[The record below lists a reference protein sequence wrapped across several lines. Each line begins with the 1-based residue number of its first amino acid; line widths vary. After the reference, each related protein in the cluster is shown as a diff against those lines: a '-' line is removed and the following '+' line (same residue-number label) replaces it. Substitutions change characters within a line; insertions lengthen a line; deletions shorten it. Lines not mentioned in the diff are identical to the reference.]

1 MGVRIGVVGVG
12 TMGFHH
18 VRVYSQL
25 VENGL
30 VELVGVVDVDYERA
44 SSVAR
49 MFKTRALRN
58 HKDLMGMV
66 DAVSIATPTETH
78 RDIALDFINAGVNVL
93 VEKPIA
99 SNVREA
105 LELVRKAD
113 EMGVLLMVGHVERFN
128 PAVLKLYEVV
138 RRGLLGDL
146 VTVTARRV
154 GPFDPRVS
162 RVSVI
167 VDLAT
172 HDIDV
177 INYVLASRALSV
189 YARSRRV
196 HLDSNED
203 DYGLIAISYEN
214 DVDAVIETNRLTPYK
229 LRSLEVVGTRGVAVL
244 NYLDQKLVLYDGEW
258 VREAVIQKEEP
269 LKLELLNFIKAVEG
283 IEKPFITKEEATY
296 ALLIAEASIESSK
309 MNKPILIK
317 DYIVEKNY
325 IIEKNL

>member
-44 SSVAR
+44 FSVAKT
-49 MFKTRALRN
+49 FKTRAFRN
-58 HKDLMGMV
+58 HRDLMGLV

-128 PAVLKLYEVV
+128 PAVSRLYEVV

-146 VTVTARRV
+146 VTVTAKRV

-177 INYVLASRALSV
+177 INYVLGLKALSV

-196 HLDSNED
+196 HVDSNED
-203 DYGLIAISYEN
+203 DYGLITISYEDN
-214 DVDAVIETNRLTPYK
+214 VDAVIETNRLTPYK

-258 VREAVIQKEEP
+258 MREAAIQKEEP
-269 LKLELLNFIKAVEG
+269 LKLELLNFVKAVEG
-283 IEKPFITKEEATY
+283 IEKPYITKEEATY
-296 ALLIAEASIESSK
+296 ALLIAEAAIESSRRNMPLK
-309 MNKPILIK
+309 IG
-317 DYIVEKNY
+317 DYALERNYEIV
-325 IIEKNL
+325 I

>member
-1 MGVRIGVVGVG
+1 MGVRVGVVGVG
-12 TMGFHH
+12 TMGFYH

-44 SSVAR
+44 FSVAR
-49 MFKTRALRN
+49 MFKTRAFRN
-58 HKDLMGMV
+58 HKDLIGMV

-78 RDIALDFINAGVNVL
+78 RDIALDFIDAGVNVL
-93 VEKPIA
+93 IEKPIA

-113 EMGVLLMVGHVERFN
+113 ETGVLLMVGHVERFN

-177 INYVLASRALSV
+177 INYVLGFKALSV

-196 HLDSNED
+196 HVDSYED
-203 DYGLIAISYEN
+203 DYGLITISYEDN
-214 DVDAVIETNRLTPYK
+214 VDAVIETNRLTPYK
-229 LRSLEVVGTRGVAVL
+229 LRSLEVVGTRGIAVL
-244 NYLDQKLVLYDGEW
+244 NYLDQKLTLYDGEW

-269 LKLELLNFIKAVEG
+269 LKLELLNFVKAVEG

>member
-1 MGVRIGVVGVG
+1 MGVRVGVVGVG

-44 SSVAR
+44 FSVAKT
-49 MFKTRALRN
+49 FKTRAFRN
-58 HKDLMGMV
+58 HRDLMGLV

-128 PAVLKLYEVV
+128 PAVSRLYEVV

-146 VTVTARRV
+146 VTVTAKRV

-177 INYVLASRALSV
+177 INYVLGLKALSV

-196 HLDSNED
+196 HVDSNED
-203 DYGLIAISYEN
+203 DYGLITISYEDN
-214 DVDAVIETNRLTPYK
+214 VDAVIETNRLTPYK

-325 IIEKNL
+325 IIKKNL

>member
-1 MGVRIGVVGVG
+1 MGVRVGVVGVG

-44 SSVAR
+44 FSVAKT
-49 MFKTRALRN
+49 FKTRAFRN
-58 HKDLMGMV
+58 HKDLMDLV

-78 RDIALDFINAGVNVL
+78 RDIALDFIDAGVNVL
-93 VEKPIA
+93 IEKPIA
-99 SNVREA
+99 SNVGEA

-128 PAVLKLYEVV
+128 PAVSRLYEVV

-146 VTVTARRV
+146 VTVTAKRV

-177 INYVLASRALSV
+177 INYVLASKALSV

-196 HLDSNED
+196 RVDSSED
-203 DYGLIAISYEN
+203 DYGLITVSYEN
-214 DVDAVIETNRLTPYK
+214 NVDAVIETNRLTPYK

-244 NYLDQKLVLYDGEW
+244 NYLDQKLTLYDGELM
-258 VREAVIQKEEP
+258 REAVIQKEEP
-269 LKLELLNFIKAVEG
+269 LKLELLNFVKAVEG
-283 IEKPFITKEEATY
+283 IEKPYITKEEATY
-296 ALLIAEASIESSK
+296 ALLIAEAAIESSRRNMPLK
-309 MNKPILIK
+309 IG
-317 DYIVEKNY
+317 DYALERNYEIV
-325 IIEKNL
+325 I

>member
-25 VENGL
+25 VENDL

-44 SSVAR
+44 FSVAR
-49 MFKTRALRN
+49 MFKTRAFRN
-58 HKDLMGMV
+58 HKDLMGLV

-128 PAVLKLYEVV
+128 PAVSRLYEVV
-138 RRGLLGDL
+138 RGGLLGDL
-146 VTVTARRV
+146 VTVTAKRV

-177 INYVLASRALSV
+177 INYVLDLKALSV

-196 HLDSNED
+196 RVDSSED
-203 DYGLIAISYEN
+203 DYGLIAISYEDN
-214 DVDAVIETNRLTPYK
+214 VDAVIETNRLTPYK

-244 NYLDQKLVLYDGEW
+244 NYLDQKLTLYDGEW

>member
-1 MGVRIGVVGVG
+1 MGVRVGVVGVG
-12 TMGFHH
+12 AMGFHH

-30 VELVGVVDVDYERA
+30 VELVGVVDVNYERA
-44 SSVAR
+44 FSVAKT
-49 MFKTRALRN
+49 FKTRAFRN
-58 HKDLMGMV
+58 HRDLIGLV

-78 RDIALDFINAGVNVL
+78 RDIALDFIDAGVNVL

-105 LELVRKAD
+105 LELVRKAN

-138 RRGLLGDL
+138 RGGLLGDL
-146 VTVTARRV
+146 VTVTAKRV

-177 INYVLASRALSV
+177 INYVLGLKALSV

-196 HLDSNED
+196 RVDSSED
-203 DYGLIAISYEN
+203 DYGLITISYEDN
-214 DVDAVIETNRLTPYK
+214 VDAVIETNRLTPYK

-258 VREAVIQKEEP
+258 VREAAIQKEEP
-269 LKLELLNFIKAVEG
+269 LKLELLNFVKAVEG
-283 IEKPFITKEEATY
+283 IEKPYITKEEATY
-296 ALLIAEASIESSK
+296 ALLIAEAAIESSRRNMPLK
-309 MNKPILIK
+309 IG
-317 DYIVEKNY
+317 DYALERSYEIV
-325 IIEKNL
+325 I

>member
-1 MGVRIGVVGVG
+1 MGVRIGVVGAG
-12 TMGFHH
+12 AMGFHH

-44 SSVAR
+44 FSVAKT
-49 MFKTRALRN
+49 FKTRAFRN
-58 HKDLMGMV
+58 HKDLISLV

-105 LELVRKAD
+105 LELVRKAN

-128 PAVLKLYEVV
+128 PAVSRLYEVV

-154 GPFDPRVS
+154 GPFDLRVS
-162 RVSVI
+162 RVNVI

-177 INYVLASRALSV
+177 INYVLGLKALSV

-196 HLDSNED
+196 RVDSSED
-203 DYGLIAISYEN
+203 DYGLITISYEN

-258 VREAVIQKEEP
+258 MREAAIQKEEP
-269 LKLELLNFIKAVEG
+269 LKLELLNFVKAVEG
-283 IEKPFITKEEATY
+283 IEKPYITKEEATY
-296 ALLIAEASIESSK
+296 ALLIAEAAIESSRRNMPLK
-309 MNKPILIK
+309 IG
-317 DYIVEKNY
+317 DYALERNYEIV
-325 IIEKNL
+325 I

>member
-44 SSVAR
+44 FSVAKT
-49 MFKTRALRN
+49 FKTRAFRN
-58 HKDLMGMV
+58 HRDLMGLV

-128 PAVLKLYEVV
+128 PAVSRLYEVV

-146 VTVTARRV
+146 VTVTAKRV

-177 INYVLASRALSV
+177 INYVLGLKALSV

-196 HLDSNED
+196 HVDSNED
-203 DYGLIAISYEN
+203 DYSLITVSYEN

>member
-1 MGVRIGVVGVG
+1 
-12 TMGFHH
+12 
-18 VRVYSQL
+18 
-25 VENGL
+25 
-30 VELVGVVDVDYERA
+30 
-44 SSVAR
+44 
-49 MFKTRALRN
+49 
-58 HKDLMGMV
+58 
-66 DAVSIATPTETH
+66 
-78 RDIALDFINAGVNVL
+78 
-93 VEKPIA
+93 
-99 SNVREA
+99 
-105 LELVRKAD
+105 
-113 EMGVLLMVGHVERFN
+113 MGVLLMVGHVERFN
-128 PAVLKLYEVV
+128 PAVRRLYEVV
-138 RRGLLGDL
+138 RGGLLGDL

-177 INYVLASRALSV
+177 INYVLDSRALSV

-196 HLDSNED
+196 HVDSNED
-203 DYGLIAISYEN
+203 DYGLITVSYEN

-244 NYLDQKLVLYDGEW
+244 NYLDQKLTLYDGEW

-269 LKLELLNFIKAVEG
+269 LKLELLNFVKAVEG